1 MDSRSFTIG
10 LICGVV
16 IGGLAVWLIRGSGGD
31 EFFPVAQREANATR
45 VPEVVTVAPPVER
58 ECQELPNESD
68 SEGGDPQTSSEAT
81 VDPVL
86 PWPENL
92 RTELESEPKDDS
104 WAYYMEQTLLQYLS
118 AHPSIDQFEISSIQC
133 RTTKCQ
139 IEVFGFDEST
149 VPVWQQV
156 MYDIRQ
162 QSWSEFGQYGSSSGN
177 VGDRL
182 TIVGTLH
189 RKSQPE

>member
-10 LICGVV
+10 LVCGLVV
-16 IGGLAVWLIRGSGGD
+16 GALAVWLIGSSSGD
-31 EFFPVAQREANATR
+31 EVLPDAEQAVDATSAS
-45 VPEVVTVAPPVER
+45 EIVTVAPLFVPKPQER
-58 ECQELPNESD
+58 PSGNNPEASES
-68 SEGGDPQTSSEAT
+68 QSSAET
-81 VDPVL
+81 NVDPVAS
-86 PWPENL
+86 WPEN
-92 RTELESEPKDDS
+92 RRAELQSEPKDDS

-118 AHPSIDQFEISSIQC
+118 AHPSIDQFDISYIEC

-162 QSWSEFGQYGSSSGN
+162 QPWSEFGQYGSSSGN
-177 VGDRL
+177 VDGRL
-182 TIVGTLH
+182 AIVGTLH
-189 RKSQPE
+189 RESAP